1 MEDQLCK
8 GREMVLQSG
17 LLLSIGGIG
26 SGVSGWCRS
35 RSAPTCFMFMA
46 ILPELYSNLRLL
58 LLVLGLE
65 IPRQS
70 QAVNLGWLPLVP
82 CLGSL
87 SKRYREWDLT
97 DTYCCL
103 VERI

>member
-46 ILPELYSNLRLL
+46 ILPEVYSNLRLL

-65 IPRQS
+65 MPRQS
-70 QAVNLGWLPLVP
+70 QTVDLGGLLLVP
-82 CLGSL
+82 DLGPLTSGMGAGSSLRLAVACL
-87 SKRYREWDLT
+87 R
-97 DTYCCL
+97 
-103 VERI
+103 